1 MSDLYLYRNI
11 EVRLTGR
18 KAVKR
23 TSSWSDG
30 VDYYEITS
38 LEPCLGT
45 TWALL
50 DELMLIENEHTRS
63 ENNFRPG

>member
-23 TSSWSDG
+23 NSSWSEG
-30 VDYYEITS
+30 MNYYEIAS
-38 LEPCLGT
+38 SEPHLGT

-50 DELMLIENEHTRS
+50 DELLLIENEHTRS